1 MVPSLIN
8 ITGSPWGV
16 LPHGIHW
23 ATLDETRELFAVN
36 QHRRKLFEGL
46 LAAASSLKLAGC
58 KCIYLDGSFVT
69 GKPKPEDYDGC
80 WEPNNVNPTLLD
92 PVFLDFSN
100 GRRNQKIK
108 YLGEMFPS
116 GIEKNSGKPFIEFF
130 QIEKFTGEA
139 KGILAIDLTK
149 ESFDTVKGDK
159 S

>member
-1 MVPSLIN
+1 MNFKDLSLIQN
-8 ITGSPWGV
+8 TKK
-16 LPHGIHW
+16 
-23 ATLDETRELFAVN
+23 DE
-36 QHRRKLFEGL
+36 
-46 LAAASSLKLAGC
+46 KLAEVIPPKPGLEG
-58 KCIYLDGSFVT
+58 KTVT

-80 WEPNNVNPTLLD
+80 WEPNNVNSTLLD